1 MTAIPSNP
9 TSTPSTPSTRTVAPR
24 RSPVWL
30 IASSVLAAVLL
41 VGTTYQVVDVLAH
54 DEHSHRWVVT
64 DPVATLQVDAG
75 GDGSV
80 HVIGAPVDRVTIEA
94 RVSDGLRA
102 TTFGHRVVDDRL
114 EVDASCPGFGSVWCG
129 VDYVIQV
136 PHDTVVEIANDEGGT
151 RVEDVR
157 GRVEVTSS
165 GSIDVSGLSGL
176 VVLRSENGAVRA
188 TGLRSEVV
196 EARSSNGSVRV
207 ASEVAPRSVIATSD
221 NGSVEVLVPRTG
233 DSYAV
238 DVSSDNGSTTN
249 EVITD
254 PEAIRRITARSDNG
268 SVRVAHSGS

>member
-30 IASSVLAAVLL
+30 IA
-41 VGTTYQVVDVLAH
+41 
-54 DEHSHRWVVT
+54 
-64 DPVATLQVDAG
+64 
-75 GDGSV
+75 
-80 HVIGAPVDRVTIEA
+80 
-94 RVSDGLRA
+94 
-102 TTFGHRVVDDRL
+102 
-114 EVDASCPGFGSVWCG
+114 
-129 VDYVIQV
+129 
-136 PHDTVVEIANDEGGT
+136 
-151 RVEDVR
+151 
-157 GRVEVTSS
+157 
-165 GSIDVSGLSGL
+165 
-176 VVLRSENGAVRA
+176 
-188 TGLRSEVV
+188 
-196 EARSSNGSVRV
+196 GSVRV

>member
-30 IASSVLAAVLL
+30 IAGSVLAAVLL

-54 DEHSHRWVVT
+54 DEHSHRWV
-64 DPVATLQVDAG
+64 
-75 GDGSV
+75 
-80 HVIGAPVDRVTIEA
+80 VIGAPVDRVTIEA

-129 VDYVIQV
+129 VDYVIEV

-165 GSIDVSGLSGL
+165 GLIDVSGLSGL